1 MMLKTVTKF
10 CSALIVCALILAA
23 SPCLADG
30 PPCEEQAKECLTRS
44 GTDLETCLHRIA
56 CSEATFG
63 SLLSKRTQLAP
74 STGQDSLEGPA
85 FLGPQIIDRR
95 CVANFDSALSAAL
108 IKGPISA
115 EAVEALSVSLNEC
128 SRSYAPNITRP

>member
-10 CSALIVCALILAA
+10 CSAFIACALLLAA
-23 SPCLADG
+23 RPCLAEG
-30 PPCEEQAKECLTRS
+30 PPCEEPAKECLTRS
-44 GTDLETCLHRIA
+44 GTARETCLSRIV
-56 CSEATFG
+56 CSQATFG
-63 SLLSKRTQLAP
+63 SLLSKRTQFAP
-74 STGQDSLEGPA
+74 SKAQESLEGPA

-115 EAVEALSVSLNEC
+115 EGVEALNVSLDQC
-128 SRSYAPNITRP
+128 LRSYAPDITRP

>member
-10 CSALIVCALILAA
+10 CSAFIACALLLATR
-23 SPCLADG
+23 PCLAEG

-44 GTDLETCLHRIA
+44 GTARETCLNRIA
-56 CSEATFG
+56 CSQATFG

-74 STGQDSLEGPA
+74 STAQDNLEGPA

-115 EAVEALSVSLNEC
+115 EGVEALSVSLDQC
-128 SRSYAPNITRP
+128 LRSYAPDITRP